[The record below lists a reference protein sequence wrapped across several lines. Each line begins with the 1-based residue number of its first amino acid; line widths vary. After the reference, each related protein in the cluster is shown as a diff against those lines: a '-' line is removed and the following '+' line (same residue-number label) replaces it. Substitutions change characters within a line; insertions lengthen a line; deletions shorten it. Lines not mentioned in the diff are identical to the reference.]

1 MNGVTWI
8 PDIAQA
14 AGTRFAHLVHADFA
28 SGAA

>member
-8 PDIAQA
+8 HDIAQA
-14 AGTRFAHLVHADFA
+14 AGTRCAHLVHADRA